1 MCEYLSCLTREG
13 RLSVKTDDG
22 RNLLYTLLHYLLES
36 WQTAA
41 ADIYIKKY
49 FPHLTDSATLLNGMD
64 LNLVHTNF
72 FVDYPRLTAP
82 NTKYVGGMHIKE
94 TEGSHLTGEVAE
106 FVKDANQGIILFSLG
121 YTGPA
126 VRPRYT
132 RLLALVFNIL
142 GFSPEDVP
150 KDVVDAFV
158 TAFSRVE
165 QKVIMRCSQP
175 SQSYINTIIYEEYT

>member
-1 MCEYLSCLTREG
+1 M
-13 RLSVKTDDG
+13 
-22 RNLLYTLLHYLLES
+22 LYTLLHHLLEG

-41 ADIYIKKY
+41 ADVYIRKY

-106 FVKDANQGIILFSLG
+106 FVKDASQGIILFSLG
-121 YTGPA
+121 YTGQS
-126 VRPRYT
+126 VR
-132 RLLALVFNIL
+132 
-142 GFSPEDVP
+142 
-150 KDVVDAFV
+150 
-158 TAFSRVE
+158 
-165 QKVIMRCSQP
+165 
-175 SQSYINTIIYEEYT
+175 QS